1 MLDLFTTNKPP
12 LQHSTIV
19 LELSRLAFVALPT
32 DNVHVSDIS
41 YEALRNEV
49 ARFIKSRREAAKLT
63 LEDLAH
69 EADLTTRYFHDIEK
83 GRRNPSLRS
92 LLNIAQAL
100 GVPLSE
106 IIEEAERASRSTRRR
121 R

>member
-1 MLDLFTTNKPP
+1 M
-12 LQHSTIV
+12 S
-19 LELSRLAFVALPT
+19 E
-32 DNVHVSDIS
+32 IS
-41 YEALRNEV
+41 YEALRDEV
-49 ARFIKSRREAAKLT
+49 AASIRARREAAKLT

-92 LLNIAQAL
+92 LFNVAQAL

-106 IIEEAERASRSTRRR
+106 ILVEAERKSKPRRR